1 MNLRKLTL
9 SLLLGFVILAG
20 CNDDDDG
27 FDAIPDRPRGE
38 VYEEDI
44 AEIEEFLRTHTY
56 NYEDFDFEN
65 LYTNPSNDT
74 FEVVFDTIIEGVND
88 DKDPL
93 MDRPELLYKIVEDRG
108 VDYKLYYLNVRQGDG
123 NVVHFCDQAF
133 VTYEGGLTT
142 GYVFDSAV
150 SPSGFN
156 LITVGSEAGVVT
168 GFQQGL
174 IEFKTSTNYTDNG
187 NGTISYHNHGIGV
200 VFIPSGLGYF
210 SQPLV
215 GVASY
220 SPLIFKFNV
229 FERVIRDHDNDN
241 IPSYLE
247 DLNGD
252 SDVFDD
258 DTDGDFG
265 PDFIDNDDDGDGY
278 FTADE
283 IELAS
288 YTEDET
294 MTPFMSKED
303 AQNYFDT
310 NALPNE
316 IFKSIDDNNDGTFTL
331 NTVIITDSDGD
342 GTPDYLDKNTIPE

>member
-1 MNLRKLTL
+1 MKLRKLVL
-9 SLLLGFVILAG
+9 SLLLSFVGFTG
-20 CNDDDDG
+20 CNNDDDG
-27 FDAIPDRPRGE
+27 VTTVPDRDRGV
-38 VYEEDI
+38 VYEEDL

-56 NYEDFDFEN
+56 NYEDFDFAN
-65 LYTNPSNDT
+65 AYTNPSNDT
-74 FEVVFDTIIEGVND
+74 FEIVFEEIIAGVND

-93 MDRPELLYKIVEDRG
+93 MDRPELLYKIVEDRNI
-108 VDYKLYYLNVRQGDG
+108 DYKLYYLNVRQGMG
-123 NVVHFCDQAF
+123 NIVHFCDQAF
-133 VTYEGGLTT
+133 VTYEGSLTY

-156 LITVGSEAGVVT
+156 LISTGTEAGVVK

-174 IEFKTSTNYTDNG
+174 IEFKTSTGYVDNG
-187 NGTISYHNHGIGV
+187 NGTVSYQNHGIGA

-215 GVASY
+215 GVDSY
-220 SPLIFKFNV
+220 SPLIFKFNL

-247 DLNGD
+247 DLNENGD
-252 SDVFDD
+252 VYDD
-258 DTDGDFG
+258 DTDGDLG

-278 FTADE
+278 FTRDE
-283 IELAS
+283 IELVA

-294 MTPFMSKED
+294 MTPFTSKEE
-303 AQNYFDT
+303 AQSYFDN

-316 IFKSIDDNNDGTFTL
+316 IFDSIVDNNDGTFTL
-331 NTVIITDSDGD
+331 NTVIITDSNND